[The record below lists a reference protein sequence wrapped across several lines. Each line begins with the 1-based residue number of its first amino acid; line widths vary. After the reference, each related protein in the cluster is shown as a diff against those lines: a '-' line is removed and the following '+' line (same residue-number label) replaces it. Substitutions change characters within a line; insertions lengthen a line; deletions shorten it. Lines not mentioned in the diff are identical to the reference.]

1 MNNLNLSE
9 AQYGDAKSTIFI
21 PILLF
26 LASIVFFN
34 TGCIRHDERKGT
46 NPIQTHATELAG
58 GIPTT
63 TVKIQTYTR
72 PPILTITS
80 PSNGNRFASSSISV
94 YGTVS
99 DIYGLPVSVTVNG
112 ISATVSGNSF
122 FTTGIT
128 LSGIT
133 NTIQAIAVDSVGLR
147 SLINVSATY
156 HTAPTMS
163 VIWVYPSYRETLSST
178 SIVAE
183 IDFTD
188 STYGIDLGSLIVN
201 IDGNPVNLTAQ
212 ENHYDHTV
220 YYIQDLS
227 AGKHTLVASVLNEQ
241 GLIAQASTTFFVKPA
256 ITIIGISPTIATI
269 GQLVTITGS
278 GLDKVSTICLTSG
291 YYSAGMGNHCVE
303 PIYLPNGGGISPD
316 HLTHNSDGSISFY
329 IPDNAITGDLVAG
342 SILTVSNHIILRIK
356 PTILNVLPYDVGY
369 VVVYDNTRQYRTTN
383 ANGQKI
389 ISIYAAGLSSL
400 IKDDS
405 VSLNGINCPVGNVES
420 GGLIKA
426 LIPVGIHS
434 GKLVVTV
441 KGINSDPVMLR
452 ITNEKTYVN
461 SSPQDM
467 SNSGPFTRS
476 MPVNLPPLV
485 VPNSRTLSPNNAIV
499 TIGPKTTLV
508 QHPSTTPIGSSTS
521 MSGSSVTNSRNYSN
535 MNSGQTASEKLK
547 LATIITGAPTSISA
561 TSLKN
566 IQSYNNMNSGQIV
579 SEKINM
585 ATVPRK
591 CDTGDYEA
599 CVDGFLYYITIGDY
613 RFYVF
618 IKKLVSLK
626 QGAAFLQPRCMIS
639 KNGKYCLMLG
649 EMYLAG
655 EGVVQDFSKTLFNFH
670 KACEAGNEV
679 GCSEVGYMYE
689 MGKGVVQDY
698 AKAAFLYENSCKKGD
713 GEGCY
718 NLGDMYYKGLGVSQ
732 DYEKAASLFQKA
744 CDAEVVIGCMDLG
757 NMYFTGKRIPQNY
770 NGAISSFQKACG
782 LGNGEGCN
790 SCGTIYLYGK
800 DYTAAAAFYRK
811 ACDLEN
817 AAGCSSLGVMYF
829 SGKGVPRDYFKAVSL
844 LQKGCD
850 KGNSGGC
857 MSLGNIY
864 LVGQREIAQNYS
876 ASVSLF
882 QKACELG
889 DINGCINSGN
899 MYYVGKGVT
908 QDYFKAAQLYEKAC
922 TSGNAYGCNGLGFMY
937 LYGKGRTQNYPK
949 AISLFQK
956 ACDLGNKDG
965 CRNLNVLQKRDIY
978 NK

>member
-1 MNNLNLSE
+1 M
-9 AQYGDAKSTIFI
+9 
-21 PILLF
+21 
-26 LASIVFFN
+26 
-34 TGCIRHDERKGT
+34 
-46 NPIQTHATELAG
+46 
-58 GIPTT
+58 
-63 TVKIQTYTR
+63 
-72 PPILTITS
+72 
-80 PSNGNRFASSSISV
+80 
-94 YGTVS
+94 
-99 DIYGLPVSVTVNG
+99 VNG

-147 SLINVSATY
+147 SITSVSATY
-156 HTAPTMS
+156 HAAPTMS
-163 VIWVYPSYRETLSST
+163 VIWVYPSYRETLTST
-178 SIVAE
+178 STVAE

-188 STYGIDLGSLIVN
+188 STYGIDLGSLTIN

-227 AGKHTLVASVLNEQ
+227 AGKHTLVASVLNGQ
-241 GLIAQASTTFFVKPA
+241 GLIAQASTTFLEKPA
-256 ITIIGISPTIATI
+256 ITIIGISPTITTV
-269 GQLVTITGS
+269 GQLITITGS

-291 YYSAGMGNHCVE
+291 YYSLGMGNHCIL

-316 HLTHNSDGSISFY
+316 HLNHNSDGSISFY
-329 IPDNAITGDLVAG
+329 IPDNAITGALVAG
-342 SILTVSNHIILRIK
+342 SILTASNHIILRIK

-405 VSLNGINCPVGNVES
+405 VSLNGINCPVGDVES

-426 LIPVGIHS
+426 LLPVGIHS

-441 KGINSDPVMLR
+441 KGISSDPVMLR

-461 SSPQDM
+461 SNPQNM
-467 SNSGPFTRS
+467 SNSEPYTKSLPF
-476 MPVNLPPLV
+476 NLPPLV
-485 VPNSRTLSPNNAIV
+485 VPNSRTLPPNNAIV
-499 TIGPKTTLV
+499 TIGSKTALV
-508 QHPSTTPIGSSTS
+508 QHPSTTPIGSFTS

-535 MNSGQTASEKLK
+535 MNSGQTA
-547 LATIITGAPTSISA
+547 
-561 TSLKN
+561 
-566 IQSYNNMNSGQIV
+566 

-626 QGAAFLQPRCMIS
+626 QGAAFLQPRCMES

-655 EGVVQDFSKTLFNFH
+655 EGAVQDFSKALFYFH

-689 MGKGVVQDY
+689 MGKGVAQDY
-698 AKAAFLYENSCKKGD
+698 AKAAFLYEKSCKKGD
-713 GEGCY
+713 GEGCN
-718 NLGDMYYKGLGVSQ
+718 NLGDMYYKGLGVLQ
-732 DYEKAASLFQKA
+732 DYEKAASFLQKA
-744 CDAEVVIGCMDLG
+744 CDSEVVIGCMDLG
-757 NMYFTGKRIPQNY
+757 NMYYTGKGVPPNY
-770 NGAISSFQKACG
+770 NGAISFFQKACS
-782 LGNGEGCN
+782 LGNGEGCYYC
-790 SCGTIYLYGK
+790 STIYLYAK
-800 DYTAAAAFYRK
+800 DYTTASSFYRK
-811 ACDLEN
+811 SCDLGN

-829 SGKGVPRDYFKAVSL
+829 SGKGIPQNYAKAVSL

-864 LVGQREIAQNYS
+864 LVGKGGIAQNYS
-876 ASVSLF
+876 TSVSLF
-882 QKACELG
+882 QKACDFE
-889 DINGCINSGN
+889 DVSGCISLGN

-908 QDYFKAAQLYEKAC
+908 QDYSKAAQFYEKAC
-922 TSGNAYGCNGLGFMY
+922 TCGNGFGCNAIGFMH

-949 AISLFQK
+949 AKSLFQK

-965 CRNLNVLQKRDIY
+965 CRNLDVLQKRDIY